1 MGRASILAFLLSLAC
16 IGARAAA
23 VPPMQDQAHFG
34 EAVESFSP
42 APYFVLVTVIDDTTQ
57 KSWTGC
63 MPANL
68 LKGAV
73 HFEHGLDYDEA
84 GVSQTREILLAAKD
98 HVYHFSNP
106 RALANIPMDAY
117 GTDDLAQ
124 ARAYLQ
130 AHGTAF
136 LLSDDWDKIDA
147 ANKLNRTALA
157 CAIIERGLAARMSD
171 GRGETYAEP

>member
-1 MGRASILAFLLSLAC
+1 MGRAAKLAAFLSLMC
-16 IGARAAA
+16 LGARAANT
-23 VPPMQDQAHFG
+23 PPVQDQAHFR

-42 APYFVLVTVIDDTTQ
+42 SPYFMLVTVIDDTTQ

-63 MPANL
+63 VPASL

-73 HFEHGLDYDEA
+73 HFERGLDYDEA
-84 GVSQTREILLAAKD
+84 GISQTREILLAAQD

-106 RALANIPMDAY
+106 RALANIPMNTY
-117 GTDDLAQ
+117 GPDDLAQ
-124 ARAYLQ
+124 ARAYLH

-157 CAIIERGLAARMSD
+157 CAIIEHGLAARMSD
-171 GRGETYAEP
+171 GRGETFAEP